1 MNRLEESLR
10 RVFSDLSD
18 LNRPSALVGGLAV
31 SARTE
36 PRFTRDVDVAVA
48 VRDDTDAEQ
57 LIHALQERG
66 YRAFGLVEQAATSRL
81 AAIRLEKAVEAND
94 QGGDVVDLLF
104 ASSGIESEIVTAA
117 DNVEILPGVRVPVAT
132 TGHLIALKVLS
143 QDDEK
148 RPLDRADLLALLGVA
163 TKDDLAAA
171 RAALA
176 LIEKRGYSRGKP
188 LLTDFERLAKR

>member
-176 LIEKRGYSRGKP
+176 LIEKRGYARGKP
-188 LLTDFERLAKR
+188 LLTDLERLAKR

>member
-18 LNRPSALVGGLAV
+18 LNRSSALVGGLAV

-117 DNVEILPGVRVPVAT
+117 DIVEILPGIRVPVAT

-148 RPLDRADLLALLGVA
+148 RPLDRADLLALLAVA
-163 TKDDLAAA
+163 TKDDLATA

-176 LIEKRGYSRGKP
+176 LIEKRGYARGKP
-188 LLTDFERLAKR
+188 LLTDLERLAKR

>member
-188 LLTDFERLAKR
+188 LLTDLERLAKR

>member
-1 MNRLEESLR
+1 VNRLEESLR

-18 LNRPSALVGGLAV
+18 LNRSSALVGGLAV

-48 VRDDTDAEQ
+48 VQDDTDAEQ

-94 QGGDVVDLLF
+94 RGGDVVDLLF

-132 TGHLIALKVLS
+132 AGHLIALKVLS

-176 LIEKRGYSRGKP
+176 LIEKRGYARGKP
-188 LLTDFERLAKR
+188 LLTDLERLAKR

>member
-18 LNRPSALVGGLAV
+18 LNRSSALVGGLAV

-48 VRDDTDAEQ
+48 VQDDTDAEQ

-176 LIEKRGYSRGKP
+176 LIEKRGYARGKP
-188 LLTDFERLAKR
+188 LLTDLERLAKR

>member
-1 MNRLEESLR
+1 M
-10 RVFSDLSD
+10 FSDLSD
-18 LNRPSALVGGLAV
+18 LNRSSALVGGLAV

-48 VRDDTDAEQ
+48 VQDDTDAEQ
-57 LIHALQERG
+57 LIHTLQERG

-104 ASSGIESEIVTAA
+104 ASSGIEREIAAAA
-117 DNVEILPGVRVPVAT
+117 DLLDILPGVRLPVAT

-143 QDDEK
+143 RDDER
-148 RPLDRADLLALLGVA
+148 RPLDRADLLALFEVA
-163 TKDDLAAA
+163 TDADLAAA
-171 RAALA
+171 RAALS
-176 LIEKRGYSRGKP
+176 LIEERGFARGKS
-188 LLTDFERLAKR
+188 LLTELERLAKG

>member
-1 MNRLEESLR
+1 VNRLEQSLK

-18 LNRPSALVGGLAV
+18 LNRSSALVGGLAV
-31 SARTE
+31 SARTA

-48 VRDDTDAEQ
+48 VRDDADAER
-57 LIHALQERG
+57 LIHAMQERG

-94 QGGDVVDLLF
+94 RVGDVVDLLF

-143 QDDEK
+143 QDEK
-148 RPLDRADLLALLGVA
+148 RPMDRADLLALLAVA
-163 TKDDLAAA
+163 TRDDLAAA

-176 LIEKRGYSRGKP
+176 LIEERGYARGKA
-188 LLTDFERLAKR
+188 LLTEFDELSKR